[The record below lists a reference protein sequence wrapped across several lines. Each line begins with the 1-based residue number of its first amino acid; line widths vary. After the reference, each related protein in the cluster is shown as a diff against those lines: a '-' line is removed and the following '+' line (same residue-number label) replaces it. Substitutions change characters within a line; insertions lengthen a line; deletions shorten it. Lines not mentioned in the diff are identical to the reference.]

1 MILVLRGH
9 IRNSF
14 KDDRLYKFIKELSEL
29 YPDLKL
35 YIHTWSVLQS
45 KISWRTLE
53 ENTAAVTETLLLN
66 YFKDLSPR
74 IKKIII
80 ENDQTIQ
87 LIGATEGLI
96 RRTKAPLIGW
106 KRYWYGKYQIAKY
119 LKETADPAESVMNTR
134 FDLFHLPYFSHEE
147 SVFFSFLQA
156 NPHPTK
162 NQFLRNGCFPGMD
175 NFYIGTVD
183 TQFRLA
189 ERFHHQLDYI
199 IEFHKN
205 IFIDYQ
211 EYYVFYAGV

>member
-14 KDDRLYKFIKELSEL
+14 KDDRLYKFIKDLSEL

-45 KISWRTLE
+45 KLSWRTLE

-80 ENDQTIQ
+80 ENDQKIQ

-211 EYYVFYAGV
+211 EYYVYYAGV

>member
-1 MILVLRGH
+1 MNLVLRGH

-14 KDDRLYKFIKELSEL
+14 KDDRFYKFIKGLSEV
-29 YPDLKL
+29 YTDLKI

-53 ENTAAVTETLLLN
+53 ENTGPVTESLIIH
-66 YFKDLSPR
+66 YFKDLAPR
-74 IKKIII
+74 IQKIII
-80 ENDQTIQ
+80 DNDETIQ
-87 LIGATEGLI
+87 LIGATEGI
-96 RRTKAPLIGW
+96 IKRTKAPLIGW
-106 KRYWYGKYQIAKY
+106 KRYWYGKYQIVKY
-119 LKETADPAESVMNTR
+119 LNETKEPTEPTINTR
-134 FDLFHLPYFSHEE
+134 FDLFQLPYFSHEE
-147 SVFFSFLQA
+147 SVFLSFLQA

-183 TQFRLA
+183 SQFRLA
-189 ERFHHQLDYI
+189 DRFHHQLDYI
-199 IEFHKN
+199 LEFHKN

>member
-14 KDDRLYKFIKELSEL
+14 KDDRLYKFIKDLSEL

-80 ENDQTIQ
+80 ENDQKIQ

-156 NPHPTK
+156 NPHPTQ

>member
-14 KDDRLYKFIKELSEL
+14 KDDRLYKFIKDLSEL

-80 ENDQTIQ
+80 ENDQKIQ

-156 NPHPTK
+156 NPRPKK

>member
-14 KDDRLYKFIKELSEL
+14 KDDRLYKFIKDLSEL

>member
-14 KDDRLYKFIKELSEL
+14 KDDRLYKFIKDLSEL

-80 ENDQTIQ
+80 ENDQKIQ